1 MKAVLRLGVARALG
15 GVLVLLAA
23 ALFSGCA
30 SVPMAS
36 AEADAA
42 AKRFEAPAGKATIYV
57 YRNEVLGG
65 AIALTVALDGR
76 VIGRTGPKT
85 FFALDVNPGAHEISS
100 ISENTSTLKLD
111 TVAGRTYFVWQEVKM
126 GLWQP
131 RSQLQ
136 QTDEATGRK
145 AVLECKRIEPGLQ

>member
-1 MKAVLRLGVARALG
+1 MKSVFGLGVARALG
-15 GVLVLLAA
+15 GVAVLLAA
-23 ALFSGCA
+23 TFFAGCA

-57 YRNEVLGG
+57 YRNEILGG

-76 VIGRTGPKT
+76 VVGRTGPKT
-85 FFALDVNPGAHEISS
+85 FFALDVAPGAHEISS
-100 ISENTSTLKLD
+100 ITENTSTLKFNAS
-111 TVAGRTYFVWQEVKM
+111 AGKTYFVWQEVKM
-126 GLWQP
+126 GMWQP

-136 QTDEATGRK
+136 QVDEATGRK
-145 AVLECKRIEPGLQ
+145 AVLECKRIEPGLE